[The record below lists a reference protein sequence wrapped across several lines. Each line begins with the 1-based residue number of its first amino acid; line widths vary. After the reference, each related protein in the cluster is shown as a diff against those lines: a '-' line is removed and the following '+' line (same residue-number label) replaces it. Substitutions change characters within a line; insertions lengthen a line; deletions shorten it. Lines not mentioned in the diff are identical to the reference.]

1 VWLVIHQIAAGILGD
16 VLRLVAMAQVV
27 AEGHPDKSIQ
37 VDDIEQIHERL
48 HAAAA

>member
-1 VWLVIHQIAAGILGD
+1 
-16 VLRLVAMAQVV
+16 MAQVV
-27 AEGHPDKSIQ
+27 AESHPDKSIQ